1 MAKEF
6 EKLNVPKDAKLID
19 LAAGTGA
26 LGKELKALG
35 YSCIDALDGTKGM
48 LEVAKKK
55 NIYRNLFQFF
65 LGCEDKSPISE
76 GISIVLLKLEET
88 GDKERH
94 KVISIVLL
102 ELEQIDERKA
112 S

>member
-76 GISIVLLKLEET
+76 GKVSKLLRFCFLYSESLIFSSASLLMKMLT
-88 GDKERH
+88 ERG
-94 KVISIVLL
+94 
-102 ELEQIDERKA
+102 RTW
-112 S
+112 